1 MALVGNLKDLKLPNL
16 IQLNCME
23 RNTAKLTLEHAGKFG
38 IIYFQNGQIVHAEYE
53 PDIGENALFRMMIL
67 NDGKFRV
74 ESGVRPPVRSI
85 NTNWNNLLLEGLHR
99 LDLKHLSTDSKY
111 IRLIDMLLNVKGVI
125 KAAMI
130 TSDGELVSG
139 ERETNSEFAL
149 HAFTFLEIEK
159 LAESFGKSEPRFIS
173 LLVQRT
179 RILLTRYKKHI
190 IFIELESKY
199 QVETILPFIHQVL
212 D

>member
-53 PDIGENALFRMMIL
+53 PDIGEKALFRMMVL
-67 NDGKFRV
+67 DEGKFRV
-74 ESGVRPPVRSI
+74 ESGVRAPVRSI
-85 NTNWNNLLLEGLHR
+85 NTNWNNLLLEGLHQ
-99 LDLKHLSTDSKY
+99 LDIKQSSINSKY

-139 ERETNSEFAL
+139 EQGTNSEFAL

-159 LAESFGKSEPRFIS
+159 LAASFGKSEPGFVS
-173 LLVQRT
+173 LLVQRR
-179 RILLTRYKKHI
+179 RILLTKYKKHI
-190 IFIELESKY
+190 IFLELESKY